1 EVLPALL
8 VALGVDAVREPPWL
22 FGHSDG
28 ATIAL
33 LMAAA
38 PPQAVAGI
46 VALAPHTHVEAVAL
60 QSIAQA
66 RDAYLQTDLRE
77 KLARHHDEPDSAF
90 WGWNDVWLS
99 ADFQHWTIERE
110 IEAIRC
116 PLLAIQG
123 IDDEYG
129 TLVQIHGVARRLPQT
144 ELLELADCGHSAH
157 RDQPE
162 AVVAAT
168 VDFMQRHRR

>member
-1 EVLPALL
+1 MSCTGLWLLPRVKGPRGLSMRALRK
-8 VALGVDAVREPPWL
+8 AWAN
-22 FGHSDG
+22 
-28 ATIAL
+28 
-33 LMAAA
+33 
-38 PPQAVAGI
+38 
-46 VALAPHTHVEAVAL
+46 
-60 QSIAQA
+60 
-66 RDAYLQTDLRE
+66 
-77 KLARHHDEPDSAF
+77 SAF

-99 ADFQHWTIERE
+99 ADFENWTIERE

-129 TLVQIHGVARRLPQT
+129 TLAQIHGIARRLPQT

-162 AVVAAT
+162 AVIAAT
-168 VDFMQRHRR
+168 VDFLQRHRR